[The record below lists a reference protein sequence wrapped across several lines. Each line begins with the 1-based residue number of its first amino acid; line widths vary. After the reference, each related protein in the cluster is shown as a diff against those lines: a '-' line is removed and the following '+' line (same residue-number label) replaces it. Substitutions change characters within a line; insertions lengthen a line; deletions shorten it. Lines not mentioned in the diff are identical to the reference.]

1 MRPCHSHYGSQLG
14 WAGWRRTDR
23 GTADKIPGD
32 PLLPAGPALRPCP
45 YHVASAARTRFRLE
59 KGTTYCCMRGAWSGT
74 QKSKKK
80 KKAVQFIRVT
90 EKQAVCAFGIVG
102 GRLDGRGRPARHSF
116 SRGVRQSRRRPCLA
130 SVHPSLEWSSMND
143 ELISNP
149 RPGRGVSGGAV
160 RRCWCSSR
168 LPAGGRVAT
177 PCTTV
182 YTLLHGPGGAPSC
195 YCGRWWPPSTATAPI
210 PELYLSPTARLG
222 SSLLCACNIYS

>member
-1 MRPCHSHYGSQLG
+1 MAAS
-14 WAGWRRTDR
+14 WAGQADDGRTEAR
-23 GTADKIPGD
+23 LTRSPAILCCRPGLPCAPAPTTW
-32 PLLPAGPALRPCP
+32 PLPPALVFDWKKEPRT
-45 YHVASAARTRFRLE
+45 AA
-59 KGTTYCCMRGAWSGT
+59 CVVRGLGPKKA
-74 QKSKKK
+74 KKK